1 MFRILLTLISPVY
14 LGTLAL
20 AAMTGALFLAGGSR
34 LSDAVPYCLAI
45 ILPGMLFGLFSDL
58 GGFACLAMLWLPFS
72 RGFLKYEIG
81 VVTLDGYVAAM
92 GVLALA
98 SLLALFAGR
107 AKFKVSGTDLLILFI
122 CSVYLCSTLLSTD
135 VLESGYL
142 AFHAI
147 FVPVLSY
154 FCVKTL
160 AERDVDYRRMVT
172 AFIVG
177 ATAFSTFVVH
187 DFLLTDRRVETFQLP
202 PISIGTV
209 LISALFLLAGASWVR
224 RGWKLILGGV
234 LLVGLLMTLTRV
246 FLLLVLTGPF
256 FYWAIRRGLGVL
268 LLSTMLVITF
278 VGTIMLAYSG
288 DTFRPP
294 SSYNASKG
302 NVTEG
307 RLTNKNAWKEALYSR
322 TQDDLEGLELF
333 RANPVVGTGL
343 HRGIFVTRHNIHV
356 AWLQYGG
363 VLGYVAYLW
372 LFLGHF
378 RKSRNMAKEHPETAA
393 GLLVIFTILTNGITN
408 GFMHGFMPI
417 VTFIVLGLNEAHNN
431 KIYASD
437 EVGIQTKPAAPSRK
451 YRLMGAPDTAKSE
464 TGEGGDGRDGLATV

>member
-1 MFRILLTLISPVY
+1 MRNLLSLISPVY
-14 LGTLAL
+14 FGTIVLS
-20 AAMTGALFLAGGSR
+20 AMTGALFLAGGAH
-34 LSDAVPYCLAI
+34 LSEAAPYCLAI
-45 ILPGMLFGLFSDL
+45 IVPGMLVGLFSDVR
-58 GGFACLAMLWLPFS
+58 GFACLALVWLPFS
-72 RGFLKYEIG
+72 RGFLKYEVG
-81 VVTLDGYVAAM
+81 VVTLDGYVVAM
-92 GVLALA
+92 AVLALA
-98 SLLALFAGR
+98 SLLAILTGR
-107 AKFKVSGTDLLILFI
+107 AKFRIGGTDLLIMFI

-160 AERDVDYRRMVT
+160 ANKEADYQRMVT
-172 AFIVG
+172 AFIFGV
-177 ATAFSTFVVH
+177 TVFSLFVVY
-187 DFLLTDRRVETFQLP
+187 DFLLTDKRVETFQLP
-202 PISIGTV
+202 PISIGT
-209 LISALFLLAGASWVR
+209 LIISALFLLAGATWVK
-224 RGWKLILGGV
+224 RGWKVIFGGIL
-234 LLVGLLMTLTRV
+234 LLGLFMTLTRV
-246 FLLLVLTGPF
+246 FLLLAVAGPL

-268 LLSTMLVITF
+268 LMSTMFAVTF
-278 VGTIMLAYSG
+278 AGTIVLAYSG

-322 TQDDLEGLELF
+322 SEDDLEGLQLF

-343 HRGIFVTRHNIHV
+343 HRGMFVTRHNIHV

-372 LFLGHF
+372 LFLGHYIRS
-378 RKSRNMAKEHPETAA
+378 RKNARAHPEMAA
-393 GLLVIFTILTNGITN
+393 GLLVIFTILTNGVTN

-417 VTFIVLGLNEAHNN
+417 VTFIVLGLNEALNN
-431 KIYASD
+431 KVYSLRPDPLGGDAKMPMRS
-437 EVGIQTKPAAPSRK
+437 
-451 YRLMGAPDTAKSE
+451 YRLLGAQRT
-464 TGEGGDGRDGLATV
+464 TGGKGRADADSRNWVVTV